1 MVAYAEEN
9 QIQLSTGH
17 PTGQAAKDPK
27 TIELIKIVLNALKAT
42 TKTVELLLKSS
53 KVK

>member
-1 MVAYAEEN
+1 MIAYAKEN
-9 QIQLSTGH
+9 QTQQQTIKGKPFDL
-17 PTGQAAKDPK
+17 K